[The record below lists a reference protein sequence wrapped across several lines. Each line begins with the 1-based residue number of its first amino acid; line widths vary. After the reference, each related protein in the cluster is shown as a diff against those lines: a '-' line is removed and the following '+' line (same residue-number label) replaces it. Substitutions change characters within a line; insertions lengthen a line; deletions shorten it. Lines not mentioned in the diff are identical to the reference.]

1 MLKSKLST
9 IIALI
14 SLTLIVLFGYVF
26 LKDLQGPSI
35 SFSVDNKEL
44 GQKIGPRKEIKVI
57 AADTSGIRKIKVS
70 VKRGGKTLELY
81 EKGYADSPKSTEYAF
96 TLEDAK
102 LPEGAFTLIVTT
114 HDASFAGFNK
124 GNSTTREIPL
134 VMDNKHPR
142 IAVETTPPTI
152 HRGGTALIVYTAS
165 EELTKTGIFVNDI
178 FFPAFKQKE
187 NTYACLFAFPEFL
200 SGSEYFPQI
209 IAEDTAGNITES
221 RLIVNAVNRNYP
233 TDKVKITE
241 TFLTLKAEEL
251 KKIAPGKE
259 TALEQYIEANGN
271 IRKQNDRLIFDVCT
285 KNTSPKPKWEN
296 DFKILPRSAVK
307 AQFGDRRTYYLGEKE
322 IDKQV
327 HLGYDFA
334 SVAKDNVP
342 AGNHGTVVF
351 AGYNGIYGN
360 LVILEHG
367 MGLNSIYSHLTE
379 LFVAVGDTV
388 EKGQI
393 IGTTGTTGLAIG
405 DHVHFGIYL
414 GGIAVQPKE
423 WIDPK
428 WVRNNVSTRFS
439 KAR

>member
-1 MLKSKLST
+1 MNIHIRPGETIGVLGGTGSAKSSFA
-9 IIALI
+9 ALI
-14 SLTLIVLFGYVF
+14 PRLYDVTRGEVRVGGIPVKDYDMASLRDNVAMVLQKNVLFSGT
-26 LKDLQGPSI
+26 I
-35 SFSVDNKEL
+35 KENL
-44 GQKIGPRKEIKVI
+44 RW
-57 AADTSGIRKIKVS
+57 
-70 VKRGGKTLELY
+70 GK
-81 EKGYADSPKSTEYAF
+81 
-96 TLEDAK
+96 EDATG
-102 LPEGAFTLIVTT
+102 E
-114 HDASFAGFNK
+114 
-124 GNSTTREIPL
+124 EIINACRL
-134 VMDNKHPR
+134 AQADEFIR
-142 IAVETTPPTI
+142 
-152 HRGGTALIVYTAS
+152 
-165 EELTKTGIFVNDI
+165 D
-178 FFPAFKQKE
+178 FPAFKQKE

-200 SGSEYFPQI
+200 SSSEYFPQI

-241 TFLTLKAEEL
+241 TFLTLKEEEL

-259 TALEQYIEANGN
+259 TTLERYIEANGN
-271 IRKQNDRLIFDVCT
+271 IRKQNDQLISDVCT

-393 IGTTGTTGLAIG
+393 IGTTGTTGLAVG

-428 WVRNNVSTRFS
+428 WVRSNISTRLS